1 MATFMRFFATVSFH
15 VPFQIFLIN
24 GRVVTLGTFMV
35 LFTYVDHHM
44 SGQPR
49 FINRTKSTVGTNAWL
64 LASMFEHVH
73 SKIVFVFVFVMAL
86 VAFVRLASPFIHV
99 KMFGDGDPSIKN
111 TFTK

>member
-15 VPFQIFLIN
+15 VPFQIILIK
-24 GRVVTLGTFMV
+24 GGVVTLGTSIV
-35 LFTYVDHHM
+35 LFTYMDHHM

-49 FINRTKSTVGTNAWL
+49 FISRTKSTVRTNARL

-73 SKIVFVFVFVMAL
+73 SKIVFVFMFILAL

-99 KMFGDGDPSIKN
+99 TMLCDASIQN
-111 TFTK
+111 TVTK